1 MAAGDGDE
9 PSLDA
14 VHVSSEDEDG
24 DEEWRAAI
32 NSVAGDF
39 LTGGSNGFAAAASNR
54 KPSYSGDFERP
65 ESKALKH
72 SQLKVR
78 KALQDLLEK
87 TIVIAK
93 VPEATTDGKVEDDR
107 GSGFDD
113 GIRLFKDSPVGIL
126 LDHPDEIQG
135 PKKKP
140 RILPGE
146 EINEKSKQFKWQI
159 QSVTVDGM
167 EILASAK
174 ESKRKALARKEAREA
189 AAKAAAKRVEEQVK
203 ELKRIRGEKW
213 LPSIAREMK
222 SVSRG
227 N

>member
-1 MAAGDGDE
+1 MATGDGDE

-32 NSVAGDF
+32 DSVAGDF
-39 LTGGSNGFAAAASNR
+39 LTGGSNGFAAASLNS
-54 KPSYSGDFERP
+54 KPSYSCDFERP
-65 ESKALKH
+65 DSKALKH

-87 TIVIAK
+87 TIVIVKA
-93 VPEATTDGKVEDDR
+93 PEATSGKENDR
-107 GSGFDD
+107 GSGFED

-126 LDHPDEIQG
+126 LDRPVEIQG

-140 RILPGE
+140 RILRGE
-146 EINEKSKQFKWQI
+146 EINEKSKQFKQQI
-159 QSVTVDGM
+159 QSIAVDGM
-167 EILASAK
+167 DILALAK
-174 ESKRKALARKEAREA
+174 ESRRKALARKEAREA
-189 AAKAAAKRVEEQVK
+189 AAKEAAKRAEEQVK

-222 SVSRG
+222 LVSRG